1 MHDKDIAHKSIPGGV
16 EAAYSQGKSDPKL
29 KGGRM
34 ARGKRVGRHKGGR
47 KRGRKH
53 GRK

>member
-1 MHDKDIAHKSIPGGV
+1 MRDKDKAHGDIPGGL
-16 EAAYSQGKSDPKL
+16 EAAYSQGKNETR

-34 ARGKRVGRHKGGR
+34 ARGKRVGHKKGH

-53 GRK
+53 GKK